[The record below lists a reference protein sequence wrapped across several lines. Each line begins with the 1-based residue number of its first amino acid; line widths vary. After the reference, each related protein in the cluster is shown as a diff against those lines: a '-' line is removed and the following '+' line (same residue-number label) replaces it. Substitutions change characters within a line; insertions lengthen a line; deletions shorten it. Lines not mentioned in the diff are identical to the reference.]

1 VKIVEFV
8 DSLDSFTVNCSLLI
22 YTNNVAIDIYIDIFK
37 TPPSLWKE
45 AHLLKSIPESNIVIL
60 AEVIKQV
67 IGTIKSSTPET
78 SRKKN

>member
-1 VKIVEFV
+1 MKL
-8 DSLDSFTVNCSLLI
+8 S
-22 YTNNVAIDIYIDIFK
+22 K

-45 AHLLKSIPESNIVIL
+45 THFLKSIPESKIVAL

-78 SRKKN
+78 SRRKFCE

>member
-1 VKIVEFV
+1 
-8 DSLDSFTVNCSLLI
+8 
-22 YTNNVAIDIYIDIFK
+22 VAIDIYIDIFK

-45 AHLLKSIPESNIVIL
+45 AHLLKSIPESKIVTL